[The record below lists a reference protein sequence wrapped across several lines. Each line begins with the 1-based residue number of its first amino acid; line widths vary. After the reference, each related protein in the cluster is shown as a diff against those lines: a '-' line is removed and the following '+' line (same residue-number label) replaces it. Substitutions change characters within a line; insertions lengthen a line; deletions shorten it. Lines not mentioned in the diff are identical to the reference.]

1 MGMDD
6 SETNVRND
14 IVALIPRLRRF
25 GRTLTGNAH
34 DSDDLVQSAIE
45 RALKSLGQWERG
57 TRLDSWMFR
66 ITQNLWIDH
75 CRANT
80 RRGISTS
87 IDELHSLSSEDGRK
101 TTENQI
107 MVRQAE
113 QAIAALPEEQRS
125 LVALVLVDGL
135 SYREAS
141 QILGVPMGTVMSRLA
156 RARKTLAMQLLPG
169 GE

>member
-1 MGMDD
+1 MDTHD
-6 SETNVRND
+6 DVRHE

-25 GRTLTGNAH
+25 GLTLTGNSH
-34 DSDDLVQSAIE
+34 DSDDLVQNAIE
-45 RALKSLGQWERG
+45 RALKSLNSWERG

-66 ITQNLWIDH
+66 ITQNLWIDK
-75 CRANT
+75 CRADK

-87 IDELHSLSSEDGRK
+87 IDELHNMRGEDGRK
-101 TTENQI
+101 VTENQL
-107 MVRQAE
+107 MASKTE
-113 QAIAALPEEQRS
+113 LAIAALPEQQRS

-141 QILGVPMGTVMSRLA
+141 QILDIPTGTVMSRLA
-156 RARKTLAMQLLPG
+156 RARKTLTEQLLPG

>member
-1 MGMDD
+1 MDVND
-6 SETNVRND
+6 VRHD

-25 GRTLTGNAH
+25 GLTLTGNLH

-45 RALKSLGQWERG
+45 RALKNLNRWERG

-66 ITQNLWIDH
+66 ITQNLWIDQ
-75 CRANT
+75 CRANKRYDT
-80 RRGISTS
+80 STS
-87 IDELHSLSSEDGRK
+87 IDELHELSGEDGRE
-101 TTENQI
+101 TTENQLMARRTELAI
-107 MVRQAE
+107 M
-113 QAIAALPEEQRS
+113 ALPEQQRS

-141 QILGVPMGTVMSRLA
+141 QVLDIPMGTVMSRLA
-156 RARKTLAMQLLPG
+156 RARKTLTEQLLPG